1 MKNLVTTGLVSMA
14 FSLSGCSSIAA
25 KTNLYKGRI
34 IEFKSGSDG
43 FDTRTFFYEG
53 ESEVIAFDAQFTP
66 ELAEKSIQH
75 LRTFTQKPIS
85 WLVIT
90 HPNPDKFNGASVFK
104 NHGAKILA
112 SASTALAIPQVHV
125 YKEYFFVEMAKLF
138 KKGEYPQPAPV
149 DQTFKNQMNLVLKG
163 GETIQ
168 LHELAQPGVSNTQS
182 VVYIESI
189 NSLIVGDLIHYKA
202 HAWLEGGIVA
212 GKATP
217 TLTGWIEDLHELNQ
231 KFPATA
237 LVYGGRGQTI
247 DLSTAVQAQISYLDR
262 ANLLIDRELTKM
274 ANPKIEFNGPEAGA
288 LYKKLAQI
296 FEQEFPDYELSYMIE
311 YGAYGLVQSKLN

>member
-1 MKNLVTTGLVSMA
+1 MA

-25 KTNLYKGRI
+25 KPNPYQGRI
-34 IEFKSGSDG
+34 IEFKSGSEG

-104 NHGAKILA
+104 THGAKILA
-112 SASTALAIPQVHV
+112 SASTAQAIPQVHA

-138 KKGEYPQPAPV
+138 KKGEYPQPVPV
-149 DQTFKNQMNLVLKG
+149 DQTFGNQMSLVLKG

-182 VVYIESI
+182 VAYIEST

-217 TLTGWIEDLHELNQ
+217 TLTGWIEDLRELNQ
-231 KFPATA
+231 KFPANT

-247 DLSTAVQAQISYLDR
+247 DLSTAVQTQINYLIQ
-262 ANLLIDRELTKM
+262 ASLLIDSELTKM
-274 ANPKIEFNGPEAGA
+274 KNANREFNGPEAGS
-288 LYKKLAQI
+288 LYKKLAQT
-296 FEQEFPDYELSYMIE
+296 FEQKFPDYTLSYLIE
-311 YGAYGLVQSKLN
+311 YGSYGLVQNKLNK